1 MMKKV
6 RCIKVDHRG
15 ISQARRKRAGASE
28 LGPWAMNSSPLLTVV
43 LVIVLFALA
52 GAIADSGPGNPA
64 GIGTVPQT
72 SLRSGLINTP
82 NPVDSSGN
90 LIITG
95 NVQGGK
101 HFRDPVPYQSTTNLD
116 VGLGS
121 SSLDSFLRLS
131 EGPGDVGQY
140 TGSYQPF
147 YSPTGTVSIAQPGYS
162 GILTPTATRISGRIS
177 DAVTGSMQL
186 VEPTKIVPEQ
196 QSFSSYQSNTNIPLL
211 WTYGESGTWQMS
223 RTTQEMDKLISDEVG
238 VQLPQNNLQNIREQ
252 AVTSEQYEM
261 QMEQIQLELKQ
272 ISQKTTDLEQ
282 SLSAI
287 DTAMPASIE
296 AWLAKPEAYL
306 EIPPSRQE
314 TTDKVIS
321 DKHTPSTAQT
331 TDLPQMERF
340 VETFSYKLEQPDLR
354 TDVTDIE
361 GITKKPVG
369 QSDPLQT
376 AKQQL
381 DKLTRL
387 DTDYTSQT
395 TSDETENA
403 ADTQRRSDQQNLLM
417 QGYPVNEQEY
427 YLDALQKQFS
437 KDRTSALEDLSDNQ
451 VSARAKAILGTNETI
466 ETYSQQGYSKYIH
479 AAQMYLNQGK
489 YYRAADSYSVA
500 SIYKPK
506 DPNAYGGRSH
516 ALFAAGQYFSSA
528 LFLAKALQINPE
540 YAQQKVDLVAMF
552 GDKNKL
558 EERIE
563 DFEQCLQLSS
573 AAELRFLLGY
583 VYYQFGRLAQAKNA
597 IDAAYER
604 SPDSL
609 VVQALKKTIDQA
621 IAPPPT
627 KQ

>member
-1 MMKKV
+1 MMKEVRSAKV
-6 RCIKVDHRG
+6 HHRG
-15 ISQARRKRAGASE
+15 ISQARRERAGASE
-28 LGPWAMNSSPLLTVV
+28 LGLWSTNSSSLLTVV
-43 LVIVLFALA
+43 LVIVLFAVA
-52 GAIADSGPGNPA
+52 RAIADSGPGNPA
-64 GIGTVPQT
+64 GVGTVPQT

-196 QSFSSYQSNTNIPLL
+196 QSFSSYRSNTNIPLL

-223 RTTQEMDKLISDEVG
+223 KTAQEMDKLISDELG
-238 VQLPQNNLQNIREQ
+238 VQLPQDSLQNIREQ
-252 AVTSEQYEM
+252 AVSYEQYET

-272 ISQKTTDLEQ
+272 ISQKATNLEQ
-282 SLSAI
+282 NLSAI
-287 DTAMPASIE
+287 DTAMPESIE
-296 AWLAKPEAYL
+296 AQFTEPEAFL
-306 EIPPSRQE
+306 ETQLSQQK
-314 TTDKVIS
+314 TTDQVIS
-321 DKHTPSTAQT
+321 DTHTPSTTQT

-340 VETFSYKLEQPDLR
+340 VEPLSYEFEQPDQH
-354 TDVTDIE
+354 TDVTDFE
-361 GITKKPVG
+361 GITEKTAP
-369 QSDPLQT
+369 QPDPLQT

-381 DKLTRL
+381 DKLTRP

-395 TSDETENA
+395 ISDEIEDA
-403 ADTQRRSDQQNLLM
+403 ADTQRQSDQQNLLM
-417 QGYPVNEQEY
+417 QGYPVDEEEY
-427 YLDALQKQFS
+427 YLDALKKQFS
-437 KDRTSALEDLSDNQ
+437 KDRTSALENLSDSQ
-451 VSARAKAILGTNETI
+451 VSARAQAILGTNETI
-466 ETYSQQGYSKYIH
+466 EAYSQHGYSKYIH

-489 YYRAADSYSVA
+489 YYRAADSYSMA
-500 SIYKPK
+500 SIYRPK
-506 DPNAYGGRSH
+506 DPNAYGGRSY

-540 YAQQKVDLVAMF
+540 YAQHKVDLVAIF
-552 GDKNKL
+552 SDKNKL
-558 EERIE
+558 EKRIE
-563 DFEQCLQLSS
+563 DFEECLQLSS
-573 AAELRFLLGY
+573 ATELRFLLGY
-583 VYYQFGRLAQAKNA
+583 VYYQIGQLAQAKTA
-597 IDAAYER
+597 IDAAYEQ
-604 SPDSL
+604 SPDSP
-609 VVQALKKTIDQA
+609 VVQALRKAIDQT
-621 IAPPPT
+621 IASPPT

>member
-1 MMKKV
+1 MMKEVRFAKV
-6 RCIKVDHRG
+6 HHRG
-15 ISQARRKRAGASE
+15 ISQARRERAGSSE
-28 LGPWAMNSSPLLTVV
+28 LGLWLTNSTPLLMVA
-43 LVIVLFALA
+43 LIIVLFAVA

-64 GIGTVPQT
+64 SIGTVPQT
-72 SLRSGLINTP
+72 SLQSGLIKTP

-101 HFRDPVPYQSTTNLD
+101 HFRDSVPYQSTTNLD

-131 EGPGDVGQY
+131 EGPSDVGQY
-140 TGSYQPF
+140 TGSYQSF

-162 GILTPTATRISGRIS
+162 GVLAPTATRISGRIS

-196 QSFSSYQSNTNIPLL
+196 RSFSSYQSNTNIPLL
-211 WTYGESGTWQMS
+211 WTYGESGTWQMP
-223 RTTQEMDKLISDEVG
+223 RTACGLAAQEMDKLISDELG
-238 VQLPQNNLQNIREQ
+238 VQLPQNSLQNIREQ
-252 AVTSEQYEM
+252 TVSSEQYET
-261 QMEQIQLELKQ
+261 QMEQIQHELKK
-272 ISQKTTDLEQ
+272 ISQKVTDFEQ

-287 DTAMPASIE
+287 DTAIPTSIE
-296 AWLAKPEAYL
+296 AQFTEPEAYL
-306 EIPPSRQE
+306 ETQLSQQK

-321 DKHTPSTAQT
+321 DTHTPSTTQT

-340 VETFSYKLEQPDLR
+340 VEPPSYEFEQPDQQI
-354 TDVTDIE
+354 DITE
-361 GITKKPVG
+361 KTAG
-369 QSDPLQT
+369 QPDPLQT

-387 DTDYTSQT
+387 DIDHTSQIK
-395 TSDETENA
+395 SDETENT
-403 ADTQRRSDQQNLLM
+403 ADMQRQSDQQNLLM
-417 QGYPVNEQEY
+417 QISPVDEEEY
-427 YLDALQKQFS
+427 YLDALKKQFS
-437 KDRTSALEDLSDNQ
+437 KVRTSALEDLSDSH

-558 EERIE
+558 EKRIE

-583 VYYQFGRLAQAKNA
+583 VYYQIGRFAQAKNA